1 MRLIIAVICCAH
13 ATTAAMIIRP
23 ALLARTAA
31 VGGRCSHVEL
41 NAVDEEDEDWV
52 KARMAQENW
61 EFSLRDAAAAR
72 TRQEAEQRLPEQ
84 PAERQG
90 NLQPSS
96 LDAIPAES
104 ASVQMM
110 ITHRMRYRLSELGY
124 SEAAVDALAPQRA
137 AEIIQAAAAAQSQQ
151 QATSGDAQPSE
162 PPPADPNAVNAAHT
176 DLQRALLSLLAD
188 SHGLTLPIGFDVLL
202 RAIFERFAWLRAAEG
217 LLGPSNVE
225 MALRELAEAIDREHP
240 GSVQFDAR
248 GLLHADE
255 AALRGFQ
262 QRLMGG
268 SSGAPP
274 AAAAQEEPK
283 PAQEQAGAG
292 AAFSQSLLE
301 YEARMSEMAR
311 ATPKTEEEKRAARH
325 QDMLDQIKQADA
337 MDERLKQKQ
346 GGWKTDV
353 TQRDNKI
360 D

>member
-1 MRLIIAVICCAH
+1 MPPPHMPYPPH
-13 ATTAAMIIRP
+13 APM
-23 ALLARTAA
+23 
-31 VGGRCSHVEL
+31 GG
-41 NAVDEEDEDWV
+41 
-52 KARMAQENW
+52 M
-61 EFSLRDAAAAR
+61 
-72 TRQEAEQRLPEQ
+72 
-84 PAERQG
+84 
-90 NLQPSS
+90 
-96 LDAIPAES
+96 
-104 ASVQMM
+104 
-110 ITHRMRYRLSELGY
+110 
-124 SEAAVDALAPQRA
+124 
-137 AEIIQAAAAAQSQQ
+137 
-151 QATSGDAQPSE
+151 
-162 PPPADPNAVNAAHT
+162 PPADPNAVKAAHT

-202 RAIFERFAWLRAAEG
+202 RVIFERFAWLRAAEG
-217 LLGPSNVE
+217 LLGPGNIE
-225 MALRELAEAIDREHP
+225 MALRELADVNP
-240 GSVQFDAR
+240 GSVHFDAR
-248 GLLHADE
+248 GLLRADE

-353 TQRDNKI
+353 TRRDNKI